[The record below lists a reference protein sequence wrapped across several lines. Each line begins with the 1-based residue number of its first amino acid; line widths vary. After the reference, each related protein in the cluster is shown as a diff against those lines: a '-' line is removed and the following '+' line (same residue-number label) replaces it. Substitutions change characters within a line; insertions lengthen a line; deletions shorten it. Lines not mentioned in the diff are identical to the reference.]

1 MDIDDSLALL
11 ALDGSNIIKS
21 FHSQNATKV
30 NSRLV
35 LTRWAWS
42 IYDFVIR
49 EDELFSYGN
58 RAVVDE
64 RGTKGCQNERID
76 TNEWFN
82 DFEPDAKPDNTEDGA
97 DREVEEVVTE
107 VVRFIS
113 DFANTGV

>member
-1 MDIDDSLALL
+1 MDIDCGLALG
-11 ALDGSNIIKS
+11 ALHGSNITKS
-21 FHSQNATKV
+21 LHSQNITKV
-30 NSRLV
+30 NTRLI

-42 IYDFVIR
+42 VYNFVIG
-49 EDELFSYGN
+49 EDELIGYGN

-82 DFEPDAKPDNTEDGA
+82 NFEPDAKPEKTEDGA

-107 VVRFIS
+107 VIGLVS
-113 DFANTGV
+113 DFANTSV